1 MENIVVLLILA
12 RERSEKWF
20 SFFLSFF
27 FFFFFFFVQHLTK
40 DTLTV
45 KIQGIYVVYMQPK
58 KITDMYQSKYGT
70 DNNHN
75 H

>member
-20 SFFLSFF
+20 SFFLSF